1 MPERRRPLKLSILVG
16 CCMFLAALCIILSYA
31 TYMAF
36 SHSLYNVCQQRLD
49 DIIGYVES
57 HIDKDDLS
65 ECSRTGVESE
75 KYKELMAF
83 MDNICDNFGIHY
95 LYICMPVYENDHYG
109 MKNVLSADTTYNRQ
123 YNPDGLYLGYVTED
137 EYSEEEV
144 KNFLSYVDNDD
155 IIYVKNFS
163 DWGYDYTAM
172 KMLVDSKG
180 NRFGFLCVDL
190 DVEELNRWINTFM
203 VMVLCIT
210 VILGVVFIAI
220 FLMWVN
226 TNVTDPISKL
236 KDSVVSFAARS
247 HNNKEISK
255 LNYDDPTIK
264 THNEVQELSDA
275 VSQMTEDI
283 KSYIRNAVDAED
295 KVQDMKNQMN
305 YMGSV
310 VYQDA
315 LTQVK
320 NKAWYEKTKERVDK
334 EIKNGRA
341 RFAIVMVD
349 LNQLKVVNDTY
360 GHERGDEY
368 IFGSCHQICGVYVHS
383 SVCRIGGDEFVVLL
397 ENADYDNRA
406 FLLDRIKMDF
416 EKSSTDVTRNPW
428 ERYSAAVG
436 MAVYVR
442 SDDGSIDE
450 VFRRADSQMYE
461 DKQRQ
466 KAERR

>member
-1 MPERRRPLKLSILVG
+1 M
-16 CCMFLAALCIILSYA
+16 
-31 TYMAF
+31 
-36 SHSLYNVCQQRLD
+36 
-49 DIIGYVES
+49 
-57 HIDKDDLS
+57 
-65 ECSRTGVESE
+65 
-75 KYKELMAF
+75 
-83 MDNICDNFGIHY
+83 
-95 LYICMPVYENDHYG
+95 
-109 MKNVLSADTTYNRQ
+109 
-123 YNPDGLYLGYVTED
+123 
-137 EYSEEEV
+137 
-144 KNFLSYVDNDD
+144 
-155 IIYVKNFS
+155 
-163 DWGYDYTAM
+163 
-172 KMLVDSKG
+172 
-180 NRFGFLCVDL
+180 
-190 DVEELNRWINTFM
+190 
-203 VMVLCIT
+203 
-210 VILGVVFIAI
+210 
-220 FLMWVN
+220 
-226 TNVTDPISKL
+226 TD
-236 KDSVVSFAARS
+236 
-247 HNNKEISK
+247 
-255 LNYDDPTIK
+255 
-264 THNEVQELSDA
+264 
-275 VSQMTEDI
+275 DI

-295 KVQDMKNQMN
+295 RVQDMKNQMN

-397 ENADYDNRA
+397 ENSDYDNRA
-406 FLLDRIKMDF
+406 FLLDRLKTAF
-416 EKSSTDVTRNPW
+416 EESSTDVTRHPW